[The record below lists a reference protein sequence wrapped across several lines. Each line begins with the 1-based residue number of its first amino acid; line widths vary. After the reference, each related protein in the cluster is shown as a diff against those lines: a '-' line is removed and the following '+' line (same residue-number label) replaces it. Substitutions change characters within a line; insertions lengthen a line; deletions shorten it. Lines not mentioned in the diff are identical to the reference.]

1 MKEAHRNCNPCEPT
15 KENQRIRFVS
25 PHHRVGLQN
34 SDLLLKLAKE
44 IKLKISQNMGVSQ
57 KSLARFFFFHNS
69 LSHRRQTDLFYEML
83 GKLRQTSYGELS
95 LDQRSWCDGNW
106 PVKFQPVKFQPVTL
120 CKRGMASNFEK

>member
-57 KSLARFFFFHNS
+57 KSLARILFHNS
-69 LSHRRQTDLFYEML
+69 LSHRRQTDFFYEML
-83 GKLRQTSYGELS
+83 GKLRLTSYGELS
-95 LDQRSWCDGNW
+95 LDQRSWCDSNR
-106 PVKFQPVKFQPVTL
+106 PVKFQPVTL